1 MTARE
6 FLLKLIQE
14 LPSHGMDYTDIY
26 ICSINQNDDLDSYK
40 IIKISNDGANDA
52 ISILIE
58 REK

>member
-14 LPSHGMDYTDIY
+14 LPSRGVDNTNIY
-26 ICSINQNDDLDSYK
+26 IYSLNEEEDLDSYK
-40 IIKISNDGANDA
+40 IIKISNNGANDA

-58 REK
+58 KI

>member
-14 LPSHGMDYTDIY
+14 LPSRGIDHTDIY
-26 ICSINQNDDLDSYK
+26 IYSVNQDNDLDSYK
-40 IIKISNDGANDA
+40 IIEISNNGANDA

-58 REK
+58 RI

>member
-1 MTARE
+1 MTAKE

-14 LPSHGMDYTDIY
+14 LPSHGIDYTDIY

-40 IIKISNDGANDA
+40 IINISNNGANDA

-58 REK
+58 KE

>member
-14 LPSHGMDYTDIY
+14 LPSRGVDNTNIY
-26 ICSINQNDDLDSYK
+26 IYSLNEEEDLDSYK
-40 IIKISNDGANDA
+40 IIKISNNRANDA

-58 REK
+58 KI

>member
-1 MTARE
+1 MTARD
-6 FLLKLIQE
+6 FLLNIIRE
-14 LPSHGMDYTDIY
+14 LPSRGVDNTDIY
-26 ICSINQNDDLDSYK
+26 VYSLNKDEDLDSYK

>member
-14 LPSHGMDYTDIY
+14 LPSHGIDYTDIY
-26 ICSINQNDDLDSYK
+26 IYSINQNDDLDSYK
-40 IIKISNDGANDA
+40 IINISNNGANDA

-58 REK
+58 RKK

>member
-14 LPSHGMDYTDIY
+14 LPSHGVDYINIY

-40 IIKISNDGANDA
+40 IINISNNGANDA